1 MKVLDTEGGAVK
13 LQSEQSK
20 RVCFYKKQLFKVIF
34 LTGLLPA
41 ISMADDHEQT
51 TLPFLVWAE
60 VEEES
65 EFNEED
71 VRPIVIY
78 DQTSNVEV
86 LSAGYG
92 SGRLEQRVD
101 DIPVQALADLKAKMD
116 EVFDLM
122 GSSQDSDY
130 NLETIELH
138 VTANAEGG
146 FFIAS
151 GGIEGGMKLVFK
163 KSN

>member
-1 MKVLDTEGGAVK
+1 MCL
-13 LQSEQSK
+13 
-20 RVCFYKKQLFKVIF
+20 CKKQFFKVIF
-34 LTGLLPA
+34 LTALLPS
-41 ISMADDHEQT
+41 ISMANDHEQD

-71 VRPIVIY
+71 VRPIVVY
-78 DQTSNVEV
+78 DPVLNAEV
-86 LSAGYG
+86 WSAR
-92 SGRLEQRVD
+92 SGGRRLEQRVD

-130 NLETIELH
+130 GLETIELH
-138 VTANAEGG
+138 VTASAEGG

-163 KSN
+163 KNH